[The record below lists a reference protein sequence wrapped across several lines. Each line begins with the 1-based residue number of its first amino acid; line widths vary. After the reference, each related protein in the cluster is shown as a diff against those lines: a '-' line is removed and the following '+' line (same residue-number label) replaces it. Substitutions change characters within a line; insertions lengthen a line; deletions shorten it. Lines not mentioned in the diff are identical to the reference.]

1 MRGAGETLMPGY
13 RGKHRKPTTG
23 GRTLATTALAGAAV
37 VGAPL
42 VLASPANAAT
52 DAIWDK
58 VAQCESG
65 GRWNIN
71 TGNGY
76 SGGLQF
82 SPSTWSGFGG
92 TQFAPTANQA
102 TREQQIVVA
111 ERVLAKQGWGAWPV
125 CSRQAGAVG
134 QPATQRGAPAAA
146 QVVPVKAPTVA
157 APTHAA
163 AATVAPTVAAPKQ
176 AAGGA
181 YVVRPGDS
189 LSVIAAAH
197 NVAGGWQRILEQN
210 KSLIS
215 NPDLIFPGQ
224 TFTLG

>member
-1 MRGAGETLMPGY
+1 MPGY

-76 SGGLQF
+76 AGGLQF

-134 QPATQRGAPAAA
+134 QPATQRGAPVAAP
-146 QVVPVKAPTVA
+146 VVPVKAATVA

-163 AATVAPTVAAPKQ
+163 APAVAPTVATPKQ
-176 AAGGA
+176 APGGA

-189 LSVIAAAH
+189 LSAIAAA
-197 NVAGGWQRILEQN
+197 NSVAGGWQRILEQN